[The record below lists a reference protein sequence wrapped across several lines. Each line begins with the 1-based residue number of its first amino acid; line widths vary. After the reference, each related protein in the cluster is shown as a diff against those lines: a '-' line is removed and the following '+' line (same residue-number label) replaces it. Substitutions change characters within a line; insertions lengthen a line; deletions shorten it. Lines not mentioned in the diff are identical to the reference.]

1 MHRMQQDYEVAAN
14 VVVVFFC
21 SNSYS
26 YCLLDMCIMYICITK
41 NRAMKHTYIIIY
53 SRMER

>member
-14 VVVVFFC
+14 VVVVSFC